1 MSVEPDQ
8 IFQLPSKIA
17 MNTNVTSEY
26 KLVREF
32 ESYSCLL
39 LTSSRIDRSQ
49 IQIQPIEYCVAIGRF
64 AFLRD
69 LAIQLLYQQHGRPSS
84 ENVSSREF
92 LSCRSG
98 GDQRDDFLLW
108 QRWFTG
114 ENRLW

>member
-1 MSVEPDQ
+1 MKADQ
-8 IFQLPSKIA
+8 IFQLPPKIA

-26 KLVREF
+26 KLVCEF

-69 LAIQLLYQQHGRPSS
+69 LAIQLLYQQHGRPPG
-84 ENVSSREF
+84 ENVSSLEF
-92 LSCRSG
+92 LPRRPGS
-98 GDQRDDFLLW
+98 D
-108 QRWFTG
+108 
-114 ENRLW
+114 